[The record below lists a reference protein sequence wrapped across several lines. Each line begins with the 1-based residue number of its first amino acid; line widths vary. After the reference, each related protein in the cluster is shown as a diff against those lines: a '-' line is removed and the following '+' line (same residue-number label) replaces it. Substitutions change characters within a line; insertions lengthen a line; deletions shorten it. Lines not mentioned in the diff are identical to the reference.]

1 MLFSDAATIRRVA
14 CLHACL
20 VITGADADAIRTSY
34 KRLAQKWHPEKNPK
48 SEEAVLVSSVAVYVA
63 HCSLF
68 MAAVRQMHVHPP
80 CSIEKPGQ
88 ISHLIN
94 YQ

>member
-1 MLFSDAATIRRVA
+1 MLFSNAAAMCRVS

-63 HCSLF
+63 HCSMF
-68 MAAVRQMHVHPP
+68 ISHGCCQ
-80 CSIEKPGQ
+80 SGEKPDQ
-88 ISHLIN
+88 ILHLIN
-94 YQ
+94 YR